1 LLRVGEVGEN
11 GTGNKCSIIAW
22 TGKYEWLDFILHES
36 QAYTL
41 MTYRVSRNQELL
53 TPNDI

>member
-1 LLRVGEVGEN
+1 LLRVGEVAEN